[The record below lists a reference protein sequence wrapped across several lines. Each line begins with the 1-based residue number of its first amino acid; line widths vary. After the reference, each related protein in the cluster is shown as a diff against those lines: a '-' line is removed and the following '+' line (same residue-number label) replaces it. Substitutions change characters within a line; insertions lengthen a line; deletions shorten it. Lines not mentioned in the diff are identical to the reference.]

1 MYRDYYCGETNEK
14 MIGEVIELSGWV
26 NKRRDHGGLLF
37 IDLRD
42 RSGLIQ
48 VVFDPE
54 KLSEFDIPWNQIRS
68 EWVIQVKG
76 LIQLRPKGTENLNLS
91 TGKIE
96 LLAQEYTVLNISKT
110 LPFELSDYKEE
121 TDEYIRLKYRYL
133 DLRRADK
140 YQVLKLRHNVV
151 KYIRDYLDEEGF
163 LEVETPIL
171 IKSTP
176 EGARDFV
183 VPSRNNIG
191 QFYALPQSP
200 QQLKQL
206 LMVSGVDKY
215 FQIVKCFRDEDP
227 RADRQPEFTQLDLE
241 MSFVTQEDVLDLT
254 EKMFTGLVQ
263 SVTPSKSI
271 NSPFE
276 RLTYDLSMELYGS
289 DKPDLRFEMKI
300 KDFTNQSKSNQFK
313 VLADTVENGG
323 VVKGLVVPNGNNYSR
338 KQIDSLVE
346 YVKALGGSGLIWIVL
361 EDDPKS
367 DSPGFGFKSIVK
379 KYLDSDFV
387 KNIGK
392 LSDANNGDMILLVA
406 GENKKTLEILGNLR
420 NKLGKDLNLY
430 DKNDLKFCFITDF
443 PLFEWDEE
451 RSKWTSSHHPF
462 TMPHDEYI
470 SDLKNDPSSIR
481 AYCYDL
487 VANGSE
493 IASGSIRI
501 HKKELQEEVFSIL
514 GYSKKETNELF
525 SQLLNSFEY
534 GAPPHGGIAPGID
547 RIVMLLT
554 GTDNIRDVI
563 AFPKT
568 QSGFDPLFESPS
580 NLTADQLKEL
590 GITVEKPLNKMN

>member
-37 IDLRD
+37 VDLRD

-48 VVFDPE
+48 IVFDPE
-54 KLSEFDIPWNQIRS
+54 KLSESDIHWNQIRS

-76 LIQLRPKGTENLNLS
+76 LIQSRPKGTENSNLY

-133 DLRRADK
+133 DLRRASK

-151 KYIRDYLDEEGF
+151 KYIRDYLDEQGF

-183 VPSRNNIG
+183 VPSRNNLG

>member
-1 MYRDYYCGETNEK
+1 MYRDYYCGEPNEGL
-14 MIGEVIELSGWV
+14 IGKEIELSGWI

-42 RSGLIQ
+42 RTGLIQ

-54 KLSEFDIPWNQIRS
+54 NIKENEFHWNQFRS

-76 LIQLRPKGTENLNLS
+76 IVQARPEGTENSNMT

-96 LLAQEYTVLNISKT
+96 LIAKDYKVLNISKT
-110 LPFELSDYKEE
+110 LPFELTDFKEE
-121 TDEYIRLKYRYL
+121 TDELLRLKYRYL
-133 DLRRADK
+133 DLRRPQK
-140 YQVLKLRHNVV
+140 YEMLNLRHKVV
-151 KYIRDYLDEEGF
+151 KYIRDYLDKDGF

-183 VPSRNNIG
+183 VPSRNNKG

-241 MSFVTQEDVLDLT
+241 MSFVTQEDVLNLT
-254 EKMFTGLVQ
+254 EKMFSGLVN
-263 SVTPSKSI
+263 SLNLNKKI
-271 NSPFE
+271 NMPFQ
-276 RLTYDLSMELYGS
+276 RMKYDVAMNLYGT
-289 DKPDLRFEMKI
+289 DKPDLRFDMQI
-300 KDFTNQSKSNQFK
+300 KDFTQQSSGNTFK
-313 VLADTVENGG
+313 VLSDTVKNGDS
-323 VVKGLVVPNGNNYSR
+323 VKGIVAPTEGNYSR
-338 KQIDSLVE
+338 KKIDSLVE
-346 YVKALGGSGLIWIVL
+346 YVKELGGSGLIWIVL
-361 EDDPKS
+361 EEDYNSSNFD
-367 DSPGFGFKSIVK
+367 FKSIVK
-379 KYLDSDFV
+379 KYLDDEYV
-387 KNIGK
+387 KSIAK
-392 LSDANNGDMILLVA
+392 SCEATKGDMILLVA
-406 GENKKTLEILGNLR
+406 GEEKSSLEILGALR
-420 NKLGKDLNLY
+420 NKLGKDL
-430 DKNDLKFCFITDF
+430 DLIDESQLNFCFITDF
-443 PLFEWDEE
+443 PLFEWDKDKQ
-451 RSKWTSSHHPF
+451 KWTSSHHPF
-462 TMPHDEYI
+462 TMPHEEYI
-470 SDLKNDPSSIR
+470 DNMKGDPSKIR
-481 AYCYDL
+481 AFCYDL

-514 GYSKKETNELF
+514 GYSKDETNELF
-525 SQLLNSFEY
+525 AQLLNSFEY

-547 RIVMLLT
+547 RIVMLLS
-554 GTDNIRDVI
+554 GTENIRDVI

-580 NLTADQLKEL
+580 ELTSEQLAEL
-590 GITVEKPLNKMN
+590 GITIKKPENNLN

>member
-1 MYRDYYCGETNEK
+1 LYRDYYCGEINEK

-37 IDLRD
+37 VDLRD

-48 VVFDPE
+48 IVFDPE
-54 KLSEFDIPWNQIRS
+54 KLSESDIHWNQIRS

-76 LIQLRPKGTENLNLS
+76 LIQSRPKGTENSNLS

-133 DLRRADK
+133 DLRRASK

-151 KYIRDYLDEEGF
+151 KYIRDYLDEQGF

-183 VPSRNNIG
+183 VPSRNNLG

-263 SVTPSKSI
+263 SVAPSKSI

-300 KDFTNQSKSNQFK
+300 KDFTNQSTSNQFK

-367 DSPGFGFKSIVK
+367 ENPDFGFKSVVK

-392 LSDANNGDMILLVA
+392 LSDANNGDMILIVA

-430 DKNDLKFCFITDF
+430 DKNELKFCFITDF

-470 SDLKNDPSSIR
+470 ADLKNDPSSIR

-547 RIVMLLT
+547 RIVMLLA

-580 NLTADQLKEL
+580 NLTTDQLKEL
-590 GITVEKPLNKMN
+590 GITVEKP

>member
-1 MYRDYYCGETNEK
+1 MYRDYYCGEPNEGL
-14 MIGEVIELSGWV
+14 IGKEIELSGWI

-42 RSGLIQ
+42 RTGLIQ

-54 KLSEFDIPWNQIRS
+54 NIKENEFHWNQFRS

-76 LIQLRPKGTENLNLS
+76 IVQARPEGTENSNMT

-96 LLAQEYTVLNISKT
+96 LIAKDYKVLNISKT
-110 LPFELSDYKEE
+110 LPFELTDFKEE
-121 TDEYIRLKYRYL
+121 TDELLRLKYRYL
-133 DLRRADK
+133 DLRRPQK
-140 YQVLKLRHNVV
+140 YEMLNLRHKVV
-151 KYIRDYLDEEGF
+151 KYIRDYLDKDGF

-183 VPSRNNIG
+183 VPSRNNKG

-241 MSFVTQEDVLDLT
+241 MSFVTQEDVLNLT
-254 EKMFTGLVQ
+254 EKMFSGLVN
-263 SVTPSKSI
+263 SLDLNKKI
-271 NSPFE
+271 NMPFQ
-276 RLTYDLSMELYGS
+276 RMKYDVAMNLYGT
-289 DKPDLRFEMKI
+289 DKPDLRFDMQI
-300 KDFTNQSKSNQFK
+300 KDFTQQSSGNTFK
-313 VLADTVENGG
+313 VLSDTVKNGDS
-323 VVKGLVVPNGNNYSR
+323 VKGIVAPTEGNYSR
-338 KQIDSLVE
+338 KKIDSLVE
-346 YVKALGGSGLIWIVL
+346 YVKELGGSGLIWIVL
-361 EDDPKS
+361 EEDYNSSNFD
-367 DSPGFGFKSIVK
+367 FKSIVK
-379 KYLDSDFV
+379 KYLDDEYV
-387 KNIGK
+387 KSIAK
-392 LSDANNGDMILLVA
+392 SCEATKGDMILLVA
-406 GENKKTLEILGNLR
+406 GEEKSSLEILGALR
-420 NKLGKDLNLY
+420 NKLGKDL
-430 DKNDLKFCFITDF
+430 DLIDESQLNFCFITDF
-443 PLFEWDEE
+443 PLFEWDKDKQ
-451 RSKWTSSHHPF
+451 KWTSSHHPF
-462 TMPHDEYI
+462 TMPHEEYI
-470 SDLKNDPSSIR
+470 DNMKGDPSKIR
-481 AYCYDL
+481 AFCYDL

-514 GYSKKETNELF
+514 GYSKDETNELF
-525 SQLLNSFEY
+525 AQLLNSFEY

-547 RIVMLLT
+547 RIVMLLS
-554 GTDNIRDVI
+554 GTENIRDVI

-580 NLTADQLKEL
+580 ELTSEQLAEL
-590 GITVEKPLNKMN
+590 GITIKKPENNLN

>member
-1 MYRDYYCGETNEK
+1 
-14 MIGEVIELSGWV
+14 
-26 NKRRDHGGLLF
+26 
-37 IDLRD
+37 
-42 RSGLIQ
+42 
-48 VVFDPE
+48 
-54 KLSEFDIPWNQIRS
+54 
-68 EWVIQVKG
+68 
-76 LIQLRPKGTENLNLS
+76 
-91 TGKIE
+91 
-96 LLAQEYTVLNISKT
+96 
-110 LPFELSDYKEE
+110 
-121 TDEYIRLKYRYL
+121 
-133 DLRRADK
+133 
-140 YQVLKLRHNVV
+140 
-151 KYIRDYLDEEGF
+151 
-163 LEVETPIL
+163 
-171 IKSTP
+171 
-176 EGARDFV
+176 
-183 VPSRNNIG
+183 
-191 QFYALPQSP
+191 
-200 QQLKQL
+200 
-206 LMVSGVDKY
+206 
-215 FQIVKCFRDEDP
+215 
-227 RADRQPEFTQLDLE
+227 
-241 MSFVTQEDVLDLT
+241 
-254 EKMFTGLVQ
+254 
-263 SVTPSKSI
+263 
-271 NSPFE
+271 
-276 RLTYDLSMELYGS
+276 MELYGS

-300 KDFTNQSKSNQFK
+300 KDFTNQSTSNQFK

-367 DSPGFGFKSIVK
+367 ENPDFGFKSVVK

-392 LSDANNGDMILLVA
+392 LSDANNGDMILIVA

-430 DKNDLKFCFITDF
+430 DKNELKFCFITDF

-470 SDLKNDPSSIR
+470 ADLKNDPSSIR

-547 RIVMLLT
+547 RIVMLLA

-580 NLTADQLKEL
+580 NLTTDQLKEL
-590 GITVEKPLNKMN
+590 GITVEKP